1 MERQFRLRVVI
12 EKCRRRLS
20 TAITTTT
27 TITMNVLNPAIA
39 SPGVGL
45 VYGAISEA
53 RYVPQYVHDSVSNMS
68 HLPAVNYWVQ

>member
-1 MERQFRLRVVI
+1 MQRQFRLRVVI
-12 EKCRRRLS
+12 VIYRRRLS
-20 TAITTTT
+20 TATT

-45 VYGAISEA
+45 VSGAISEA

-68 HLPAVNYWVQ
+68 HLPAVQYWVQ